1 MAFKAP
7 KAENNKKV
15 QAPALEPGTYPAR
28 LVSLMILGLQPQRPY
43 KGEEKP
49 PKVELMTT
57 YELSDE
63 FLLDEEG
70 NEDETKPRWVSETLP
85 FLPLEADRALSTQ
98 RYLALDP
105 QKACEGDWLKLIG
118 EAVNVTIVVNKGKGQ
133 HEGKV
138 FENISGTSVIR
149 PKDAAKLPELRNE
162 PRIFDFYE
170 PDVTLFQSL
179 PEWLQTKIKGA
190 LDFPGSKLEEALKG
204 APADKPKEEP
214 KPKAKEKPAQEPEE
228 APQDDDEIPW

>member
-1 MAFKAP
+1 MAFTAP
-7 KAENNKKV
+7 KGGNQTKLA
-15 QAPALEPGTYPAR
+15 APSLEPGTYPAR

-63 FLLDEEG
+63 FLLDEDG
-70 NEDETKPRWVSETLP
+70 NEDETKPRWVSETFP
-85 FLPLEADRALSTQ
+85 FLPLVADRAISTQ

-105 QKACEGDWLKLIG
+105 QKACEGDWLKLVG
-118 EAVNVTIVVNKGKGQ
+118 EAVNVSLTINKGTGK

-149 PKDAAKLPELRNE
+149 PKDAAKLPDLRNE

-170 PDVTLFQSL
+170 PDVDVFKAL
-179 PEWLQTKIKGA
+179 PEWLQTKIKSA
-190 LDFPGSKLEEALKG
+190 LDYPGSKLEAALG
-204 APADKPKEEP
+204 GSQEKPMT
-214 KPKAKEKPAQEPEE
+214 KEKPPTEE
-228 APQDDDEIPW
+228 EKPDEVVW